1 MNRYCGIDWAEG
13 HQKLRNYYAI
23 GTGQWRPLPYLVNVL
38 THSRERYRRYLRQYA
53 DTPEIRLGGP
63 TYHWIRE
70 SLLVGEQI
78 IAQAEKITTPVLL
91 LQASEDRVVH
101 NPAHDAFSQ
110 AMALAGHP
118 CEGGQPKRVQGARHE
133 ILFERDQ
140 LRAEALSAIL
150 RFFAQHQSSVGHYGS
165 DATRG

>member
-1 MNRYCGIDWAEG
+1 M
-13 HQKLRNYYAI
+13 
-23 GTGQWRPLPYLVNVL
+23 
-38 THSRERYRRYLRQYA
+38 
-53 DTPEIRLGGP
+53 
-63 TYHWIRE
+63 
-70 SLLVGEQI
+70 GEQI